1 MVCLKRRSSMILVG
15 LTPVIWL
22 LPQRGVRAQ
31 AVVNEMDQ
39 LAHTLDYV
47 TDTRRANQTDYP
59 SHTPAMMCR
68 LCKSFL
74 GDPAAPAGPCRTFSG
89 RIVSGNGWC
98 SAFDPRTP
106 G

>member
-1 MVCLKRRSSMILVG
+1 MACSKRRSLVVLGG
-15 LTPVIWL
+15 LTPVLWA
-22 LPQRGVRAQ
+22 LPQVQARAQ
-31 AVVNEMDQ
+31 AVVTEMDQ

-68 LCKSFL
+68 LCTSYM
-74 GDPAAPAGPCRTFSG
+74 GDPAAASGPCRTFSG
-89 RIVSGNGWC
+89 RIVSANGWC

-106 G
+106 S